1 MGRIKWLVLVVAA
14 FGWIVLADGIGGGV
28 FAAPGKPTRPPKVSK
43 PRSGQNSG
51 NNGTA
56 ITTTGSTL
64 LMGDQVMTGTAT
76 DSPTGDSGGSFSPAS
91 LEDDNPE
98 RLIRTWGGVMP

>member
-1 MGRIKWLVLVVAA
+1 MGRIKGLFLVLAA
-14 FGWIVLADGIGGGV
+14 FGWIVFGHGIDDGV
-28 FAAPGKPTRPPKVSK
+28 LVAQTKPRPPKVSK

-51 NNGTA
+51 NNATA
-56 ITTTGSTL
+56 ISTTGSTL
-64 LMGDQVMTGTAT
+64 LMGDQVMGGTAT

-91 LEDDNPE
+91 LEDSNPE